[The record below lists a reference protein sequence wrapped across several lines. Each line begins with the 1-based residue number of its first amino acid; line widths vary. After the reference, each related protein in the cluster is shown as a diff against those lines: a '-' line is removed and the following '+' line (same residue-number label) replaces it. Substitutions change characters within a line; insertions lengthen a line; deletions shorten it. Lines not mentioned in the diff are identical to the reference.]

1 MPAMPAGEGT
11 SATYRPSRAAP
22 GTVIDVQERARSFDA
37 VADLYDELRPRYPDA
52 LFDELLSRS
61 EAPPH
66 AEVLEIGT
74 GPGVATLP
82 LAGRG
87 CRIVG
92 LEPGPH
98 LAATARSRLADFP
111 DVDIRETTFE
121 DAELGD
127 ETFDLVVSASA
138 WHWVDPAVGLEK
150 AARVLR
156 RGGSLG
162 VWWGHGT
169 VADPEVLAD
178 LRAVHERPVPDIAA
192 TRYAG
197 QGRTADDRID
207 ALHGRRRR
215 SELDLAIGEQG
226 SFAPAAMYPF
236 PFDTTYD
243 ARQFVRLLDTY
254 SDYRLLDPE
263 VRQTLFDEVV
273 GMLDR
278 RHGGQVT
285 RHYSPTLYLARRVR

>member
-1 MPAMPAGEGT
+1 M
-11 SATYRPSRAAP
+11 
-22 GTVIDVQERARSFDA
+22 QERARSFDA
-37 VADLYDELRPRYPDA
+37 VADLYDELRPRYPAA
-52 LFDELLSRS
+52 LFDDLLALSD
-61 EAPPH
+61 APAHP
-66 AEVLEIGT
+66 EVLEIGT

-82 LAGRG
+82 LAERG

-98 LAATARSRLADFP
+98 LAETARARLAGFP
-111 DVDIRETTFE
+111 EVEIRETTFE
-121 DAELGD
+121 DADLD
-127 ETFDLVVSASA
+127 PDRFDLVVSASA
-138 WHWVDPAVGLEK
+138 WHWVDPEIGLEK

-156 RGGSLG
+156 PGGSLG

-178 LRAVHERPVPDIAA
+178 LRAVHERWVPDIAE

-197 QGRTADDRID
+197 EGRTADDRID

-226 SFAPAAMYPF
+226 SFSPAVLHPY

-254 SDYRLLDPE
+254 SDYRLLDAD
-263 VRQTLFDEVV
+263 VRQNLFDDVV
-273 GMLDR
+273 SMLDQ

-285 RHYSPTLYLARRVR
+285 RRYSPTLYLARRTS